1 MKVTSVRVRRIYGKG
16 LYAIASVTIDGE
28 LTINDI
34 KVYRKG
40 ADFTLRFPN
49 SENAKQN
56 NQFSILAEDSL
67 YKEIKAA
74 VLKQIDSYFYGEKGG

>member
-1 MKVTSVRVRRIYGKG
+1 MKVISVRVRRIYGKG

>member
-1 MKVTSVRVRRIYGKG
+1 MKKLLAII
-16 LYAIASVTIDGE
+16 AIAASMSAVNAQAQNAKSVAAAKSAVEKAQAAT
-28 LTINDI
+28 
-34 KVYRKG
+34 
-40 ADFTLRFPN
+40 
-49 SENAKQN
+49 ENAKQN

>member
-49 SENAKQN
+49 SENA
-56 NQFSILAEDSL
+56 
-67 YKEIKAA
+67 
-74 VLKQIDSYFYGEKGG
+74 

>member
-16 LYAIASVTIDGE
+16 LYAM
-28 LTINDI
+28 
-34 KVYRKG
+34 VYRKG

>member
-40 ADFTLRFPN
+40 A
-49 SENAKQN
+49 E
-56 NQFSILAEDSL
+56 
-67 YKEIKAA
+67 EIKAA